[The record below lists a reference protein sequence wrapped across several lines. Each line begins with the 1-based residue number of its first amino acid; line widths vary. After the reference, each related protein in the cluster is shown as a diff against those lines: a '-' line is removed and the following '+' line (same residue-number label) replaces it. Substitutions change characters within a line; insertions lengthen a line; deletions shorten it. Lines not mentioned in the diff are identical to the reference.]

1 MIRETL
7 VNKVNKLVQ
16 KYGEKRDS
24 LLPVLQELQDEYSYL
39 SEEVIN
45 EVARAFNLSQTEV
58 FSVAS
63 FYHFLNIK
71 PKGKYVIRLC
81 RTISC
86 QLKGKDE
93 IQRALEAELG
103 IKMGE
108 TTPDRKYT
116 LDYANCMGM
125 CDKGPAMMVNND
137 IYSGLTPSKAVDI
150 VRSYK

>member
-1 MIRETL
+1 MIREAL
-7 VNKVNKLVQ
+7 VNKLNKLLS
-16 KYGEKRDS
+16 KYGKARS
-24 LLPVLQELQDEYSYL
+24 ALLPVLQELQDEYSYL
-39 SEEVIN
+39 SEEIVN
-45 EVARAFNLSQTEV
+45 EVAKVFELSQTEV

-86 QLKGKDE
+86 ELRGKEE

-108 TTPDRKYT
+108 TTPDKKYT

-125 CDKGPAMMVNND
+125 CDKGPAMMINND
-137 IYSGLTPSKAVDI
+137 LYANLTPSRAVDI
-150 VRSYK
+150 VRSYQ

>member
-1 MIRETL
+1 MLRESL
-7 VNKVNKLVQ
+7 VNRLDELFT
-16 KYGEKRDS
+16 KYGKKRES
-24 LLPVLQELQDEYSYL
+24 LLPILQELQDGYSYL
-39 SEEVIN
+39 GEEIIN
-45 EVARAFNLSQTEV
+45 EVARAFNISQTEV

-71 PKGKYVIRLC
+71 PKGRYVIRLC

-86 QLKGKDE
+86 ELKGKE
-93 IQRALEAELG
+93 EVLRALESELG